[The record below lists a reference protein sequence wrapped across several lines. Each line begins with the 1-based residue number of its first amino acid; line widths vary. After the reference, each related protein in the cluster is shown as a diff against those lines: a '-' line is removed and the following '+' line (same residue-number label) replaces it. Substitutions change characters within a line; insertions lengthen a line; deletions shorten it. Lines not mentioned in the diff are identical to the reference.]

1 MCEIK
6 TNRTRIQNVRFEF
19 SLNRVII
26 MLRGE
31 RFAEVIFITILR
43 KMLNK
48 VRYKVLRK
56 VCYKVLRK
64 VLRKVATRSVLAK
77 HLRRPSE

>member
-43 KMLNK
+43 KMKFKRREGKMRNK
-48 VRYKVLRK
+48 LLRSK
-56 VCYKVLRK
+56 LK
-64 VLRKVATRSVLAK
+64 
-77 HLRRPSE
+77 